1 MNSGIEELRNYKK
14 LVNQGFIL
22 LGVSVIAA
30 FIVNYFSPAGIAL
43 VGQWDTTAGVITAKA
58 KNDVI
63 SGKLEIEDVI
73 LTKKIFDN
81 GNALF
86 VDARTREDYDNG
98 HIPEAVSLPIGQF
111 DELIDPFL
119 DQYDIEQPIVT
130 YCSGRTCED
139 SHNLAQLLIDF
150 GYIDVKVFIDGYPG
164 WEAEGFPVE

>member
-1 MNSGIEELRNYKK
+1 MRNYKE

-22 LGVSVIAA
+22 LGVSVIVA
-30 FIVNYFSPAGIAL
+30 FIVNHFSPAGIAL

-58 KNDVI
+58 KNDLV
-63 SGKLEIEDVI
+63 SGKLEIADAI
-73 LTKKIFDN
+73 LAKQIFDS